1 MSKNGLRKSSKI
13 NIKAI
18 SLIEAL
24 VSIVVVGVGLV
35 AVLQMA
41 MYAVRSADLSIERN
55 KVNFLAE
62 SVMEGMVANAKS
74 LSSTSIFR
82 MNITN
87 CSYQP
92 TNNTERIWLN
102 NFNNIL
108 NANNVNPEGRCL
120 SKDLKN
126 VSYDDVNKKTTL
138 NFQVGD
144 GTRKSFF
151 GFSKIE

>member
-13 NIKAI
+13 KIKAI

-24 VSIVVVGVGLV
+24 VSIVVVGIGLV

-41 MYAVRSADLSIERN
+41 VYAVRSADLSIERN

-62 SVMEGMVANAKS
+62 SVMEGMVANSRS
-74 LSSTSIFR
+74 LSPTSLFR
-82 MNITN
+82 MTVNN
-87 CSYQP
+87 CSFQP

-108 NANNVNPEGRCL
+108 NANNINSDRCL
-120 SKDLKN
+120 SNDLKN
-126 VSYDDVNKKTTL
+126 AGYDPVDAKSTI
-138 NFQVGD
+138 NFQLGN
-144 GTRKSFF
+144 GTRRSFY

>member
-13 NIKAI
+13 NLKAI

-41 MYAVRSADLSIERN
+41 MYAVRSADISIERN

-62 SVMEGMVANAKS
+62 SVMEGMVANSRS
-74 LSSTSIFR
+74 LTPTSLFR
-82 MNITN
+82 MNVNN

-92 TNNTERIWLN
+92 TNNTERVWLN

-108 NANNVNPEGRCL
+108 NANNINSDRCL
-120 SKDLKN
+120 SGDLKN
-126 VSYDDVNKKTTL
+126 VDYDSINAKSTI
-138 NFQVGD
+138 NFQL
-144 GTRKSFF
+144 GTRRSFY